1 MPITRR
7 HRNLLRAGSAL
18 TLLLI
23 TLGGIVCITGASR
36 GCPDWPGC
44 YGQLVPPPRLD
55 SILEYTHRL
64 LAGLTSL
71 LIVASAIA
79 GWRRAR
85 SMHWVSWPPLIA
97 VAFLAAVVVFGAM
110 VVLRGLEPGLAAL
123 DLGSALLVLALMLTA
138 TVVAFSAGRNP
149 GLPNGP
155 SLQSPLARLA
165 LVTLVAVF
173 VVLVSGV
180 LVAASG
186 SAVRCLGWPLFGRPL
201 ALDGARGWLQLARH
215 LLAAGASILVVA
227 VIVRAWHR
235 GGLLQRAAMVV
246 GVLFLCELVAG
257 GLVLVSGH
265 ALPLQVLHVAAA
277 AALWAALVVLTMLA
291 GLATHTPGARFTHH
305 MAESSGE
312 TNESS
317 LR

>member
-7 HRNLLRAGSAL
+7 HRNLLLAASAL
-18 TLLLI
+18 TLLLV
-23 TLGGIVCITGASR
+23 TLGGVVCITGSSR

-44 YGQLVPPPRLD
+44 YGQLVPPLRLD

-85 SMHWVSWPPLIA
+85 SMRWVSWPPLMA

-123 DLGSALLVLALMLTA
+123 DLGSALLVLALMLAA
-138 TVVAFSAGRNP
+138 TVVAFSVGRNP
-149 GLPNGP
+149 GLPGGP
-155 SLQSPLARLA
+155 SFHSPLARLA
-165 LVTLVAVF
+165 LWTLVAVF

-180 LVAASG
+180 LVAAGG

-215 LLAAGASILVVA
+215 LLAAGASILVIA
-227 VIVRAWHR
+227 VIVQAWRR
-235 GGLLQRAAMVV
+235 GGVLRRAATTV
-246 GVLFLCELVAG
+246 GLLFLGELVAG
-257 GLVLVSGH
+257 VLVIMPGY

-291 GLATHTPGARFTHH
+291 GLASHRPAPATRGPRNGD
-305 MAESSGE
+305 GQIP
-312 TNESS
+312 
-317 LR
+317 